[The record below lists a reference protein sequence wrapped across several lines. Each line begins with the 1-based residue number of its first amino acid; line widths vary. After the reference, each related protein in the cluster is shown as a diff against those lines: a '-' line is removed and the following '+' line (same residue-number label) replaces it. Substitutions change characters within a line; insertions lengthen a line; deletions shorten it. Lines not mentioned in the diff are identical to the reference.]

1 MSGTV
6 WSKFF
11 WSDWESDPALRLC
24 SFAAQGFW
32 MRMLCIAAA
41 HDPIGYVAVAGKA
54 LDETALAR
62 LTGCPVSEVSCLIGE
77 LERNGVFSRDRLG
90 RIYSRRMTA
99 DARKAAVA
107 RRNGHKGGNP
117 TLLKQQGL
125 SKHEAKSLPDKAM
138 DKASDMGSDK
148 ARHKPQRPESKLQ
161 EKAGAFSAG
170 GRASAPKKPPGWFS
184 PKTHTDAANTIIEEI
199 RTHDR
204 SRIAAG
210 SESAGG
216 DVLMLPAIRTG

>member
-62 LTGCPVSEVSCLIGE
+62 LTGCLVSEVACLIGE

-117 TLLKQQGL
+117 NL
-125 SKHEAKSLPDKAM
+125 SKHAAKSLPDKAR
-138 DKASDMGSDK
+138 DKTA
-148 ARHKPQRPESKLQ
+148 HKPQSPMSRSPESSTH
-161 EKAGAFSAG
+161 EKAGAFPG
-170 GRASAPKKPPGWFS
+170 KKPPGWFS

-210 SESAGG
+210 GEGAGG
-216 DVLMLPAIRTG
+216 DVLMLPAISSC